1 MPRIIPPLVSR
12 MVEEASASAGSDVV
26 PFWNSDSEGTS
37 ERGMYELASW
47 LDTEDAKPLLGQFP
61 PGYRI
66 VHSIFEWEMDRAGEG
81 FKTGTDN
88 AGEAAVR
95 SAADSYEEVG
105 MSEEANALRRMLAQY
120 LATPDDYE
128 KIEAAYHAAPN
139 PWKEDW
145 DRIPAL
151 VRHLCAN
158 ADRYFYVD
166 A

>member
-1 MPRIIPPLVSR
+1 MARIIPPLVSS

-26 PFWNSDSEGTS
+26 PFWNSDSEGTP
-37 ERGMYELASW
+37 EKGMYELASW
-47 LDTEDAKPLLGQFP
+47 LDTEDAKPLLGQLP

-88 AGEAAVR
+88 CGTAAVIA
-95 SAADSYEEVG
+95 AADNYERVG
-105 MSEEANALRRMLAQY
+105 MPEEASALRRMLDQY
-120 LATPDDYE
+120 SATPDDYD
-128 KIEAAYHAAPN
+128 KIEAAYNAAPN
-139 PWKEDW
+139 PYKEDW

-166 A
+166 G